1 MKVNNEALS
10 FLNKSGFA
18 KLSQNGQSAQAVRR
32 MSAEDAARKPIV
44 PGQDRVQIREG
55 VFADMVKPGSG
66 ANTSQSVHQKL
77 MAGKPLSDE
86 DLAWLKENDPI
97 QYQKALLIKAER
109 EAYKK
114 ELERCRSKE
123 EVQKLKQ
130 RKMEQFVAE
139 ANSIQSSSMSQDD
152 KIKAMQ
158 FLEMR
163 RAAIE
168 NEHKTFVET
177 ERYKLLPEKRE
188 KKDDAPPPA
197 ELDDPTTKALAA
209 EMKEADKAVDDA
221 AGTTATGVEHADA
234 PAPEPTPVE
243 APAEPPAIVEEPELP
258 TLSVLA

>member
-32 MSAEDAARKPIV
+32 MSAEDAARKPLV

-66 ANTSQSVHQKL
+66 ASTSQSMHQKL

-86 DLAWLKENDPI
+86 DLTWLKENDPI
-97 QYQKALLIKAER
+97 QYQKALLIKAEH

-130 RKMEQFVAE
+130 RKE

-168 NEHKTFVET
+168 NEHKTFVDT
-177 ERYKLLPEKRE
+177 ERYKLLPENGRKGRRP
-188 KKDDAPPPA
+188 APHRAGRPDKQGFGRGA
-197 ELDDPTTKALAA
+197 E
-209 EMKEADKAVDDA
+209 
-221 AGTTATGVEHADA
+221 AGTGDRGRKHGCHRCRGSRDA
-234 PAPEPTPVE
+234 RAR
-243 APAEPPAIVEEPELP
+243 
-258 TLSVLA
+258 